1 MSSVASAINSK
12 EFMISCNATGSQ
24 SYICA
29 FNHVFQAGAYKDIA
43 LLYVH
48 SCAIKPAAI
57 IYSTHITLLAELVS
71 FSKVYGTA
79 ITAGLEFVHFT
90 L

>member
-24 SYICA
+24 FLFYA
-29 FNHVFQAGAYKDIA
+29 FNHVFLAGAYKDIA

-48 SCAIKPAAI
+48 SCAIKPAAL
-57 IYSTHITLLAELVS
+57 IYSTDITLLSELLS
-71 FSKVYGTA
+71 LKGPP
-79 ITAGLEFVHFT
+79 
-90 L
+90 